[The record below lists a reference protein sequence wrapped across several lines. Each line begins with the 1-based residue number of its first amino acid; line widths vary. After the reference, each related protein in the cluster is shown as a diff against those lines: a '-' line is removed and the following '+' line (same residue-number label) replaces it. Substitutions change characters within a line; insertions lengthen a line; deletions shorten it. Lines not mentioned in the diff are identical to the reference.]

1 MGGLAQLALAAGH
14 RVSGCDANV
23 YPPMSDQLSAA
34 GAALIEGYGA
44 DQIALAPDLWIIGNV
59 VTRGTP
65 LMEEILDRDLPFV
78 SGPQW
83 LADHVLKGRHVLG
96 VAGTH
101 GKTTTTAMLTSIL
114 EHAGLAPGFLVGGVP
129 TDFGRSAR
137 WSDSRYF
144 VIEADEYDTAFF
156 DKRSKFLHYRSRTTV
171 LNNLE
176 FDHADIFSDLAA
188 IETQFHHLVRTLPRG
203 ARLVVNSD
211 EPALERVLKRGC
223 WSDVVRFGSTG
234 AWQVANEPPYKVRH
248 ESRVVG
254 PLQIELA
261 GAHNRLNALAA
272 IAAAHHVGVDPS
284 IALEALSRFGGV
296 SRRLQLRGTVGGVS
310 VIDDFAHHPTAIRAT
325 LEAVRDRAGT
335 ARIVALLEP
344 RSNTMKQGA
353 VKAALAGSMQGA
365 DRIFC
370 YAAPGL
376 GWNVAETLLPLG
388 ARASTH
394 EDLDDVVAQVLAYV
408 RSGDHVVVMS
418 NGGFGG
424 VHARLLAGLENP
436 VVPS

>member
-1 MGGLAQLALAAGH
+1 M
-14 RVSGCDANV
+14 
-23 YPPMSDQLSAA
+23 
-34 GAALIEGYGA
+34 
-44 DQIALAPDLWIIGNV
+44 
-59 VTRGTP
+59 
-65 LMEEILDRDLPFV
+65 
-78 SGPQW
+78 
-83 LADHVLKGRHVLG
+83 
-96 VAGTH
+96 
-101 GKTTTTAMLTSIL
+101 
-114 EHAGLAPGFLVGGVP
+114 
-129 TDFGRSAR
+129 
-137 WSDSRYF
+137 
-144 VIEADEYDTAFF
+144 
-156 DKRSKFLHYRSRTTV
+156 
-171 LNNLE
+171 
-176 FDHADIFSDLAA
+176 
-188 IETQFHHLVRTLPRG
+188 
-203 ARLVVNSD
+203 
-211 EPALERVLKRGC
+211 
-223 WSDVVRFGSTG
+223 
-234 AWQVANEPPYKVRH
+234 
-248 ESRVVG
+248 
-254 PLQIELA
+254 A

-284 IALEALSRFGGV
+284 VALEALSRFGGV

-376 GWNVAETLLPLG
+376 GWSVAGKLFAPG

-424 VHARLLAGLENP
+424 VHARLLAGLENQ
-436 VVPS
+436 VVP